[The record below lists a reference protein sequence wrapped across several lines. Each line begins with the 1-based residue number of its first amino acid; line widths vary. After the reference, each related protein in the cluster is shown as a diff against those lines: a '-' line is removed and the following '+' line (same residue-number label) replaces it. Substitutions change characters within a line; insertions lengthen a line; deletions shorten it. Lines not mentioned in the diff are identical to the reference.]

1 MIKDAPEGLVQS
13 DTFGVIKRHFVEKDE
28 MVVQRWRDTQ
38 QFFEVTYPEHMDFAV
53 GIFGLSVGLGVRV
66 FVPCP
71 LGKARRLI
79 IVENSHQIIEGD
91 VINII
96 PCEDEAQERIRR
108 GMRLSYIPCTGA
120 LTITIR
126 FRAVHRVD
134 LIRTYMSMCD
144 VVTDAS
150 VIVDGNQEEDYFPL
164 HSDTLIGGVNIKEIN

>member
-1 MIKDAPEGLVQS
+1 
-13 DTFGVIKRHFVEKDE
+13 
-28 MVVQRWRDTQ
+28 
-38 QFFEVTYPEHMDFAV
+38 
-53 GIFGLSVGLGVRV
+53 
-66 FVPCP
+66 
-71 LGKARRLI
+71 LI

-91 VINII
+91 VINVI
-96 PCEDEAQERIRR
+96 PFEDEAQERICQ
-108 GMRLSYIPCTGA
+108 GMHLSYIPCTGA

-164 HSDTLIGGVNIKEIN
+164 HSDTLIEGVNIKEIN